1 MNSNKMRWITR
12 AGIVVSICVVVTGP
26 AGATPFGNIDN
37 TPFATRANGPV
48 GAILVPQPPAGVG
61 IAQTAVSQ
69 ATAVQHSPL
78 SLQRAAHTI
87 QLLQQLGLKSSA
99 ARPRFP
105 RTAYHVS
112 GSQVQLPDLV
122 RTMQTPAQ
130 IGDPSNEIQFE
141 FQGFDAAQETAFRN
155 YLDNAMPVARQ
166 IYGPPAFDITVTV
179 ILDESLAE
187 IQGGVYDATA
197 NEIRLA
203 PLSGNFGEDTFILMM
218 LVLNAFHDDLAFFY
232 DAWEQG
238 FIGAAATAVQVTP
251 GVAPGYD
258 PVDPGPFYCLSVY
271 EAENQPALGNSTFYP
286 VSGFSG
292 MLVWR
297 VAMAR
302 ATWYKCYIED
312 PQFFANFNELYYHS
326 FSEGL
331 QGDVPGLKDIAA
343 SVVGSVEGMNF
354 YDWYQRQYVL
364 DTSVHTGSKLY
375 TWNIP
380 LEQAVALIVEHYVTD
395 GSGGEAPRGGQ
406 ARCIYWNYDRTLS
419 LYAEEGNV
427 IDVASSGTG
436 AGEGYIIPTFFNV
449 GGAQLITVQIDL
461 NGLRGEYP
469 YPYSVRGF
477 DPGENDF
484 YGGVRGGPEATID
497 VSGGFSGADIAAQRA
512 VFGTSLS
519 GGRLQ
524 PAQLEITTTNPAS
537 DTFSRTVNVGW
548 DSYVVFLEG
557 GGQSSATHTFL
568 AGSNGLQMI
577 TIPVL
582 AEETDAATLLGVP
595 AGELLL
601 ARWEPG
607 RVPAGRYEIWP
618 DIAPFAP
625 GRGFWIRLF
634 DDVSVDLSGI
644 VPDESH
650 SYAVPVNLGWNM
662 IGNPRLQPVPID
674 QLQVEVGTQAP
685 VSFSQAVING
695 WVQEGIYGYDQ
706 QSGYVLGETLQPFA
720 GYWMRCLASGEA
732 RLIFPPM

>member
-1 MNSNKMRWITR
+1 MNNSKLHWMTKT
-12 AGIVVSICVVVTGP
+12 GIVVATCALIT
-26 AGATPFGNIDN
+26 GATWAVPFGNVDN

-48 GAILVPQPPAGVG
+48 GAILISQPAEGVKLG
-61 IAQTAVSQ
+61 QTAASQ
-69 ATAVQHSPL
+69 AAAAQHSPL
-78 SLQRAAHTI
+78 FLQRAAHTI
-87 QLLQQLGLKSSA
+87 QLLQQLGLKSAA

-105 RTAYHVS
+105 RTAYHLS
-112 GSQVQLPDLV
+112 GGQVQLPDLV
-122 RTMQTPAQ
+122 RAMQDPAQ
-130 IGDPSNEIQFE
+130 IGDPSNEIQFV
-141 FQGFDAAQETAFRN
+141 FQGFDSAQETAFRS

-179 ILDESLAE
+179 ILDESLEE
-187 IQGGVYDATA
+187 IQGGIYDVTT
-197 NEIRLA
+197 NEIHLA
-203 PLSGNFGEDTFILMM
+203 PLSGNFVEDTYILMM

-232 DAWEQG
+232 DSWEQG

-286 VSGFSG
+286 ASGFSG

-297 VAMAR
+297 IAMAR
-302 ATWYKCYIED
+302 AAWYKCYIED

-326 FSEGL
+326 FTEGL

-343 SVVGSVEGMNF
+343 SVLPAVEGMNF
-354 YDWYQRQYVL
+354 YDWYRRQYVL
-364 DTSVHTGSKLY
+364 DTSIRTGSKLY

-395 GSGGEAPRGGQ
+395 SSGNEAPRGGQ
-406 ARCIYWNYDRTLS
+406 ARCIYWNYD
-419 LYAEEGNV
+419 
-427 IDVASSGTG
+427 GTS
-436 AGEGYIIPTFFNV
+436 AGEGYLIPTFFNV

-497 VSGGFSGADIAAQRA
+497 VVGGFSSSGISAQRA

-519 GGRLQ
+519 GARLQ
-524 PAQLEITTTNPAS
+524 PAQLEITTTNPDG
-537 DTFSRTVNVGW
+537 DTFTRTVNVGW
-548 DSYVVFLEG
+548 DSYVIFLEG

-582 AEETDAATLLGVP
+582 AEETDAAKLLGIP
-595 AGELLL
+595 PGELLL

-607 RVPAGRYEIWP
+607 GVPSGRYEIWP

-634 DDVSVDLSGI
+634 CDVTVDLSGVI
-644 VPDESH
+644 PDEAA
-650 SYAVPVNLGWNM
+650 SYAVPVKLGWNM
-662 IGNPRLQPVPID
+662 IGSPRLQPVPLA

-685 VSFSQAVING
+685 VSFSQAVMNG

-706 QSGYVLGETLQPFA
+706 QSGYFLADTLQPFA
-720 GYWMRCLASGEA
+720 GYWMRCLASGGA
-732 RLIFPPM
+732 RIIFPPVQ